1 MYKRQGIYI
10 VELNNVKKSILI
22 DAKFILSYKLNSSE
36 VGFIYYIVFKYYTSN
51 LNDWIIIKF
60 DEVSEDLGV
69 TKGTIS
75 KWLKKLEQKNILIH
89 EDFRSTLWKFNNN
102 IEIYE
107 ISSR

>member
-1 MYKRQGIYI
+1 MEKGIYI
-10 VELNNVKKSILI
+10 VEFSETKKSILV
-22 DAKFILSYKLNSSE
+22 DAEFVAKYELNNSE
-36 VGFIYYIVFKYYTSN
+36 VGFINYVIPKHYPRS

-89 EDFRSTLWKFNNN
+89 EDFRSTLWRFNDNVISVNKF
-102 IEIYE
+102 Y
-107 ISSR
+107 